1 MKKVTLDLMLGK
13 KTRCLYKK
21 KTQKT
26 IIIKANLPAGA
37 ATKSPP
43 LGSILGQYGLNAT
56 EFCDLFNKNSLLLW
70 KMHQIIPIVIFISPA
85 KTYLIEYKLPTVYT
99 LLDTVFRFKT
109 KRYTFFHQ
117 SQNIKKLVAT
127 AYKIALIQGQTCH
140 PVMVY
145 KLIHQILGSFRSY
158 NLFSSLRL
166 LKVKFNFRKKKNK

>member
-1 MKKVTLDLMLGK
+1 LE
-13 KTRCLYKK
+13 
-21 KTQKT
+21 
-26 IIIKANLPAGA
+26 
-37 ATKSPP
+37 
-43 LGSILGQYGLNAT
+43 NASDNT
-56 EFCDLFNKNSLLLW
+56 NC
-70 KMHQIIPIVIFISPA
+70 IFISPA

-99 LLDTVFRFKT
+99 LLDTIFRFKT

-145 KLIHQILGSFRSY
+145 KLMNQILGSFRSY